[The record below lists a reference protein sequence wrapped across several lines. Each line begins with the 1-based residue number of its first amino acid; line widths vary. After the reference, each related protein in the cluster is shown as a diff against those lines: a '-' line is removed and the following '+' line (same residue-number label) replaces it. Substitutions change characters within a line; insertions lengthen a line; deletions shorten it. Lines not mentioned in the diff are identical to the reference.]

1 MTFPSSFLWGA
12 ASSAYQIEGA
22 YAEDGKGLSVCD
34 TMARRPGAVY
44 GGHTGD
50 IACDHYHRF
59 RDDIALMKSINLRA
73 YRFSVSWTRVLPEG
87 VGPVNER
94 GLGFYDRLVD
104 ALLEAGIEP
113 WLTVFH
119 WDFPQTLFEKGGWL
133 NRDSADWFAQYA
145 GLLSRRLSDRV
156 RHWMTL
162 NEPQIF
168 IGIGHGTGA
177 IGPGLKLSM
186 ADQLLAA
193 HHCLLAHG
201 KGAQA
206 IRANARPARASLE
219 QNLRIGWAPIGRVR
233 YPATDSPADLDAA
246 RRATL
251 SVLHRDFWNNTW
263 FADPVCKGRYP
274 EDGLELFGPDVP
286 KFPDRDLATINQPLD
301 FYGMNIYDA
310 EPYRA
315 GQDGAPQPGGFPPG
329 HPQTAIRWNI
339 VPEALY
345 WGPKFLYEN
354 YKVPVYITENGLS
367 NTDWVSMDGQV
378 HDPQRIDYTRR
389 YLLHL
394 RRAIQDGADIRGYF
408 HWSILDNFEWAEGY
422 KERFGLI
429 HVDYQTQKRTLKDS
443 ARWYAGV
450 IASNGATLEQ
460 GDSHAGR

>member
-1 MTFPSSFLWGA
+1 MSFPSSFLWGA

-22 YAEDGKGLSVCD
+22 AFEDGKGESVCD
-34 TMARRPGAVY
+34 RMARRPGAVY
-44 GGHTGD
+44 GGHTGEV
-50 IACDHYHRF
+50 ACDHYHRF

-73 YRFSVSWTRVLPEG
+73 YRFSVSWARVMPEG
-87 VGPVNER
+87 VGRVNEA
-94 GLGFYDRLVD
+94 GLAFYDRLVD
-104 ALLEAGIEP
+104 VLLEAGIQP

-119 WDFPQTLFEKGGWL
+119 WDFPQALFEKGGWL
-133 NRDSADWFAQYA
+133 NRDSADWFAEYA
-145 GLLSRRLSDRV
+145 AVLSHRLSDRV
-156 RHWMTL
+156 RHWMTI

-168 IGIGHGTGA
+168 IGIGHGTGM

-201 KGAQA
+201 KGVQA
-206 IRANARPARASLE
+206 IRAHAQSPSRSLGPGGPDSI
-219 QNLRIGWAPIGRVR
+219 QVGWAPIGRVR
-233 YPATDSPADLDAA
+233 YPATDSPADIDAA

-251 SVLHRDFWNNTW
+251 SVLHKDFWNNTW

-274 EDGLELFGPDVP
+274 ADGLELFGRDVP
-286 KFPDRDLATINQPLD
+286 AFPDSDLKTINQPID
-301 FYGMNIYDA
+301 FYGMNIYDG

-315 GQDGAPQPGGFPPG
+315 GPGGKPELGTFGPG
-329 HPQTAIRWNI
+329 HPQTAFRWNI

-345 WGPKFLYEN
+345 WGPKFLYDN

-367 NTDWVSMDGQV
+367 NTDWVSMDGHV

-389 YLLHL
+389 YLLQL
-394 RRAIQDGADIRGYF
+394 ARAAKDGADIRGYF

-429 HVDYQTQKRTLKDS
+429 HVDFATQKRTLKDS
-443 ARWYAGV
+443 AKWYAGV
-450 IASNGATLEQ
+450 IESNGADLV
-460 GDSHAGR
+460 